1 MPDNLFILGV
11 IAIIAVGTLALL
23 TYNTGAPIGQ
33 FPRPYAQY
41 IPWGC
46 TDTDGGMNPN
56 VTGTCSTPIGY
67 RMYTDRCTSDSK
79 LEEYFCET
87 RSKCSSTL
95 LPCEYGCSRGACF
108 TERQYWCTDTD
119 GGIVYDTQ
127 GTVTTENGE
136 YGTDWC
142 DGNTLR
148 EYYCVGIVPEQEDY
162 DCPYT
167 CLDGACSRG
176 IID

>member
-1 MPDNLFILGV
+1 MSDTLLILSV
-11 IAIIAVGTLALL
+11 IAIIAVGTLIFT
-23 TYNTGAPIGQ
+23 TYTETPIGQ
-33 FPRPYAQY
+33 FPRPYSVPQETA
-41 IPWGC
+41 C
-46 TDTDGGMNPN
+46 SDTDGGMNPN

-79 LEEYFCET
+79 LEEYFCD
-87 RSKCSSTL
+87 RSGCSSTI
-95 LPCEYGCSRGACF
+95 LPCEYGCLRGACF

-119 GGIVYDTQ
+119 GGIDYYTR
-127 GTVTTENGE
+127 GTVVTENGE

-162 DCPYT
+162 NCQYR
-167 CLDGACSRG
+167 CSDGACSRG